1 MSSRYVGPK
10 LPGKAGIAQR
20 AIDFVIKK
28 IPKKKKVSPTIT
40 SVQPSKTVREEGIK
54 ASIKKA
60 KGDEYTKR
68 IRLKRAAEEKLKTG
82 KQMMKDGQKE
92 RKKLIDTGRAF
103 QFRHGKSLHAIEPGR
118 KSEFK
123 DSMKKPKP
131 DKEFKTGKQL
141 EAEEKAKVRE
151 KRMGGGMMGR
161 RMGYSRGNP
170 KPKTNVEKIKK
181 AFSTK
186 TKIKF
191 DAKKSDLDKSGS
203 LSPYEKRRG
212 MAIAKAMAKRKKKV

>member
-68 IRLKRAAEEKLKTG
+68 IRLKDAAEKKLKTG
-82 KQMMKDGQKE
+82 KQMMKEGQKE

-141 EAEEKAKVRE
+141 EAEEKAKARE

>member
-1 MSSRYVGPK
+1 MSK
-10 LPGKAGIAQR
+10 LYNTKFKPTKSGIAQR

-68 IRLKRAAEEKLKTG
+68 IRLKDAAEKKLKTG
-82 KQMMKDGQKE
+82 KQMMKEGQKE

-141 EAEEKAKVRE
+141 EAEEKAKARE

>member
-1 MSSRYVGPK
+1 M
-10 LPGKAGIAQR
+10 
-20 AIDFVIKK
+20 KK
-28 IPKKKKVSPTIT
+28 Y
-40 SVQPSKTVREEGIK
+40 EGIL
-54 ASIKKA
+54 KK
-60 KGDEYTKR
+60 D
-68 IRLKRAAEEKLKTG
+68 
-82 KQMMKDGQKE
+82 
-92 RKKLIDTGRAF
+92 
-103 QFRHGKSLHAIEPGR
+103 
-118 KSEFK
+118 
-123 DSMKKPKP
+123 KP
-131 DKEFKTGKQL
+131 DKKFKTGKQL
-141 EAEEKAKVRE
+141 EAEEKAKARE

>member
-1 MSSRYVGPK
+1 MKKFVGY
-10 LPGKAGIAQR
+10 LIDKAVR
-20 AIDFVIKK
+20 KM
-28 IPKKKKVSPTIT
+28 PRSKKVSPDIK
-40 SVQPSKTVREEGIK
+40 SIGPSKTVREEGIK

-68 IRLKRAAEEKLKTG
+68 IRLKDAAEKKLKTG
-82 KQMMKDGQKE
+82 KQMMKEGQKE

-103 QFRHGKSLHAIEPGR
+103 QFQYSKGLHAIEPGR

-141 EAEEKAKVRE
+141 EAEEKAKARE

-170 KPKTNVEKIKK
+170 KPKTNVQKIKETFASKGLKKIDPKKQKGLAKLKK
-181 AFSTK
+181 ARPDVVRKMGYF
-186 TKIKF
+186 
-191 DAKKSDLDKSGS
+191 
-203 LSPYEKRRG
+203 KRGGRS
-212 MAIAKAMAKRKKKV
+212 